1 MKEIKKVEVLENL
14 EKLKFPKLSTKVDA
28 LESEKTYNYITDMPL
43 FSLTEEKINELN
55 DEYQKK
61 LKELDI
67 YKNTTLEDL
76 WKTELDEFIVVY
88 KKWISDL
95 ESVEKSNNKEKIKI
109 SKKGKKSKNKK
120 VKIKTK

>member
-1 MKEIKKVEVLENL
+1 
-14 EKLKFPKLSTKVDA
+14 
-28 LESEKTYNYITDMPL
+28 MPL